1 MTFFHY
7 WPRQR
12 SRIEFTNPLMTK
24 TIKHKIY
31 EIISFTLVIR
41 QGTTVISDP

>member
-12 SRIEFTNPLMTK
+12 NRIEFTNPLMTK

-31 EIISFTLVIR
+31 EIISFKHWLSGR
-41 QGTTVISDP
+41 AQQ